1 MSGTTIKYEPLTGN
15 DTMTRNGV
23 STNIRTRI
31 EVISTM
37 KVSNSDA
44 YLFGIIKDTVD
55 IVP

>member
-44 YLFGIIKDTVD
+44 
-55 IVP
+55 